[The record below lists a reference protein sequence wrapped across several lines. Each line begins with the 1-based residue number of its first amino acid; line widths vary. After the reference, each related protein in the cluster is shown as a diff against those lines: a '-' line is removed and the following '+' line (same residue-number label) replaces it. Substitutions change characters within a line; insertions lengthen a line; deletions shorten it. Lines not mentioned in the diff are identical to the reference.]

1 MQKRAPAALIGVLCA
16 FALCVPVF
24 AASYVD
30 DCGDLT
36 PDGTRSYA
44 GFSEA
49 VGDFDVFSGWGT
61 CGDATALAVGGREAQ
76 ATYRISGAE
85 SVEVAFYA
93 SLSTCATPYGKDA
106 FALGGGSV
114 EALLTA
120 RRCFYDRA
128 ADIVFLT
135 ENGRN

>member
-61 CGDATALAVGGREAQ
+61 CGDATALAGVRRRRPTG
-76 ATYRISGAE
+76 SAE
-85 SVEVAFYA
+85 RNRWRWRF
-93 SLSTCATPYGKDA
+93 TPA
-106 FALGGGSV
+106 
-114 EALLTA
+114 
-120 RRCFYDRA
+120 
-128 ADIVFLT
+128 
-135 ENGRN
+135 